1 MINSEERMNPRWLI
15 KVLGGLLLWKD
26 LSRLRHPLLDAFCQ
40 DLKEPVTIEVMD
52 TPSSTL
58 TLI

>member
-15 KVLGGLLLWKD
+15 KLLGGLLLWTD
-26 LSRLRHPLLDAFCQ
+26 LSRLRQPLLNAIGQ
-40 DLKEPVTIEVMD
+40 DLKEPVTIQEMES
-52 TPSSTL
+52 PSSTL